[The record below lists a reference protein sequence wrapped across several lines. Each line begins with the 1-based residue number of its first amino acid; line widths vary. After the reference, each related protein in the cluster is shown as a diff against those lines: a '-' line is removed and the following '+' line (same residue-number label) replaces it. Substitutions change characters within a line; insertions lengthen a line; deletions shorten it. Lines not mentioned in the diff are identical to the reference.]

1 LQAGSENDDNSDTI
15 RFPIYCD
22 PYSRQLSA
30 GFLFNVAVEQGRRQV
45 SPVD

>member
-1 LQAGSENDDNSDTI
+1 M
-15 RFPIYCD
+15 CD

-30 GFLFNVAVEQGRRQV
+30 GFLFNVAVERNIRQI